1 MDLLKYI
8 FLGFVQG
15 ITEPI
20 PVSSS
25 GHLLI
30 FQKLIGGM
38 DKIDYGILA
47 TLTNFGSF
55 IAICLIFKDG
65 EFKKVKIF
73 GKELAGK
80 EYLDFLNIIIEK
92 AYFTENKDK
101 KDYSNYKYCWYI
113 VLATIPAGIMG
124 LVVTKL
130 GFFDALEKNVKFVG
144 VTLLIT
150 GIFLFLIRNFKGK
163 KDKKDITLKDALTVG
178 LFQVVALVPGISR
191 SGSTMIGGM
200 FRGLKRETAFN
211 FSFMLYIPISIA
223 TTLLGFKDLISA
235 NLDINTV
242 MLYLISTIVAF
253 IFTYI
258 GTKWFRKMVKEGK
271 LIYFSLYCLIVGLL
285 VIIFL

>member
-55 IAICLIFKDG
+55 IAICLIFKNELIDL
-65 EFKKVKIF
+65 FKSFF
-73 GKELAGK
+73 G
-80 EYLDFLNIIIEK
+80 YLK
-92 AYFTENKDK
+92 NKDK